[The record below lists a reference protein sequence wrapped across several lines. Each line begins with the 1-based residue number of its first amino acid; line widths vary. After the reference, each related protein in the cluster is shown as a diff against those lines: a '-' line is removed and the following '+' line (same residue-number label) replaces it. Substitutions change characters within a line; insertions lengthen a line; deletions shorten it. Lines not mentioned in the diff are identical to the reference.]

1 MFPGER
7 TLGASPTTT
16 ITFRGADADAF
27 DDIVVT
33 GSRSGRHEGRLVEH
47 ADGEGAAFVP
57 GEPFAPGERVT
68 VEAGR
73 IDGGE
78 SSFLISRT
86 LTGKPPPYDVAKPA
100 TDRRVQAFRTRPDLR
115 PPQIAVTVQSAAASA
130 GDIFIAPKRGATQ
143 VGPMIVDEA
152 GQLVWFRKLEDNL
165 QAFDFRAQEYQGKP
179 VLTWWEG
186 RMALY
191 RGAGVGRIVDRSYRE
206 VATVRAANGY
216 DFDAHEFVLT
226 PAGTALLMS
235 YVPVPWDLS
244 DMGGRRDG
252 VVEDN
257 VVQEIDVATGEL
269 LFEWHALGTIN
280 LGESYR
286 PAPAERGQ
294 MHDPFHFNSVT
305 LDNDGD
311 LLVSARHTGAIY
323 KVDRSTGDIVW
334 RLGGKRSDFE
344 LAPGAEFAVQ
354 HDAERRADGAITL
367 FDNVAEDL
375 PARGRRSRAL
385 ALRLDEDDETATVD
399 QWWEHTGSVLSAT
412 QGSTQSLAGGGTF
425 VGWGGLQPY
434 FSEFSADGRMVFD
447 ARFVPDGVETYRA
460 YRHRWNGA
468 GEGEPTAVARGSTVY
483 ASWNGA
489 SAVTR
494 WRVKAGGQPVS
505 ETRTGFETAIRLPG
519 TADGATVEALDAS
532 GKVLGTAVAEP
543 AG

>member
-7 TLGASPTTT
+7 VLGASPETT
-16 ITFRGADADAF
+16 ITFRGAGAGAF
-27 DDIVVT
+27 DDVVVT
-33 GSRSGRHEGRLVEH
+33 GSRSGRHDGRLTEH
-47 ADGEGAAFVP
+47 ADGDGAAFVP
-57 GEPFAPGERVT
+57 AEPFTPGERVT
-68 VEAGR
+68 VDAGR

-78 SSFLISRT
+78 TSFVVSRT

-100 TDRRVQAFRTRPDLR
+100 TDPRVQAFRSRPDLR
-115 PPQIAVTVQSAAASA
+115 PPKIAVTVRSAAASPGA
-130 GDIFIAPKRGATQ
+130 VFIAPKRGATQ
-143 VGPMIVDEA
+143 VGPMILDEA
-152 GQLVWFRKLEDNL
+152 GDLVWFRKLEDNL

-186 RMALY
+186 RMQLY

-226 PAGTALLMS
+226 PAGTALLIS

-244 DMGGRRDG
+244 ELGGLRDG

-323 KVDRSTGDIVW
+323 KVDRDTGDIVW

-344 LAPGAEFAVQ
+344 MEPGAKFAVQ

-385 ALRLDEDDETATVD
+385 ALQLDEEAKTATVD

-412 QGSTQSLAGGGTF
+412 QGSTQNLPGGGAF

-468 GEGEPTAVARGSTVY
+468 GEGEPAAVARGSTVH

-494 WRVKAGGQPVS
+494 WRVKADGDPVS
-505 ETRTGFETAIRLPG
+505 EPRAGFETAIRLPG
-519 TADGATVEALDAS
+519 TAGGATVEALDAS
-532 GKVLGTAVAEP
+532 GKVLGTAVAKP